1 MLSSVVILSSGVALT
16 NMVEAADNSN
26 LIFSE
31 DLEWMKS
38 QASLVGDNLTIDFS
52 PRFAQLNAATL
63 QLDATTSGNVVTVSK
78 DNLKLNLS
86 IKGFGATVIK
96 VTAKNQHGEIVT
108 DQFQLTVNK
117 KGDINGDGLVTP
129 ADATMIYQ
137 VINGKL
143 QLSTEQ
149 LKALDINGDGKITN
163 VDASLL
169 MSNYVGKSTDN
180 TINNNFYVNLS
191 EINDAPITKTDS
203 YSVNEDTTLSTN
215 VSNGVLSNDLD
226 IENHNLSAKV
236 ITGPQHGDLTF
247 YEDGTFT
254 YKPHTNYFGQ
264 DRFVYLANDGKINS
278 QEESVTIN
286 VAPVND
292 APVANASHL
301 AAVEDVVA
309 SGVLTG
315 TDVDSTT
322 LTYSLV
328 DNGQKGTVTITN
340 PATGAFVYQPQAN
353 ANGKDQFTFKVSDGT
368 LESETA
374 TITVDIQAVN
384 DAPVTQADTFTIA
397 EDTTLQATTSI
408 LANDSDVENDPL
420 TATLV
425 TGPTN
430 GNVTINQDGT
440 FTYVPSAN
448 FAGTDQF
455 TYKANDGQA
464 DSAAETVTIQVT
476 PVNDAPTATSGTLAV
491 TEDIA
496 ANGTLQG
503 MDIDGDGLT
512 FSMVENGKKG
522 TVTIIDPATG
532 AYIYQPHANDNGTDQ
547 FTFKVSDGTLESE
560 TVTVAVNI
568 QAVNDAPVT
577 KSDQY
582 TIAEDTTLQATTSIL
597 ANDSDVE
604 NDSLTATLVTGTAK
618 GTVTL
623 NQDGTFT
630 YVPNANF
637 TGTDQFTYKASDG
650 QADSAAETVTI
661 QVTAVN
667 DAPTAAAGTLTVT
680 EDIAGNG
687 TLNGADIDGDGL
699 TFSIVENGK
708 KGTVTIIDPATGA
721 YIYQPHANAN
731 GTDHFTFKVS
741 DGTLESEIVTVA
753 VTINAVNDAP
763 VTQADTFTI
772 AEDTTLQATTSVLAN
787 DSDVEND
794 PLTTTLVSGTTN
806 GTVTLHQDGTFT
818 YVPNANFAG
827 TDRFTYKAND
837 GQVDSATETVTIRVT
852 PVNDAPIAVPGTLT
866 ATEDIASNG
875 ILTAHDVDG
884 DALTYIIVENGQK
897 GTVSLTG
904 NNGDF
909 TYTPHPNAN
918 GTDSFTFKVND
929 GQADSITVTVDI
941 TIDAVD
947 DAPTISNVMITGQTM
962 SGATVDGSYTFTD
975 VDNDPEGN
983 TLLQWYR
990 GLKADGSDKEAIS
1003 GANSKQYTIQDGDVD
1018 YYLFFEVKPEG
1029 LVDTFFSPASSKI
1042 TARDVDAPTA
1052 VVLAPGNGTV
1062 DVSVNDHFVVT
1073 FSEKVIAGSG
1083 KITIIKNDDQTVVA
1097 SFAAN
1102 DLTNITVNE
1111 NQVTIK
1117 NPGLAEDTSYYVTID
1132 AEAFTDVAG
1141 NPFTGI
1147 QGNGWFFTTAG
1158 QSSLLAAADPFTPLT
1173 EADLKANGGAFIT
1186 IDLAGDK
1193 FKDVVSV
1200 GDFALNNAP
1209 TGLTILDAFT
1219 MSETQAMLF
1228 LDFDGTDFDTNITN
1242 FSVTAKES
1250 ATVKGKAVTS
1260 NSMVITAEIESH
1272 SAFISEY
1279 IVGSGDR
1286 SAIEVYL
1293 PSNGNPSEMGV
1304 GYSLEVHQWLN
1315 SGKKN
1320 VITQPLFPMWQ
1331 AVTIQIINWTWYDF
1345 FDITSAP
1352 HFSHDLELAGPNFV
1366 VNAIVLKKDG
1376 KIVDVVGDPVSSAAK
1391 PILPTGGT
1399 IVRKP
1404 GKNHGSDLYV
1414 KNDWD
1419 LYPKD
1424 TYQFIGRHNN

>member
-1 MLSSVVILSSGVALT
+1 MLSSVVILSSGIALT

-63 QLDATTSGNVVTVSK
+63 QLDATTSENVVTVSK
-78 DNLKLNLS
+78 DNLKLNLN

-96 VTAKNQHGEIVT
+96 VTAKNQHGEVVT

-143 QLSTEQ
+143 QLTAEQ

-191 EINDAPITKTDS
+191 EINDAPITKTDN
-203 YSVNEDTTLSTN
+203 YSVNEDTALTTN
-215 VSNGVLSNDLD
+215 ISSGVLSNDLD
-226 IENHNLSAKV
+226 IENDKLSAKV
-236 ITGPQHGDLTF
+236 ISGPQHGELTF
-247 YEDGTFT
+247 HPDGTFT
-254 YKPHTNYFGQ
+254 YQPHANYFGQ
-264 DRFVYLANDGKINS
+264 DRFVYLANDGKLDS

-292 APVANASHL
+292 APLANPSNL
-301 AAVEDVVA
+301 AVTEDVEA
-309 SGVLTG
+309 SGLLTG
-315 TDVDSTT
+315 TDVDSTA
-322 LTYSLV
+322 LTYILV

-340 PATGAFVYQPQAN
+340 PATGAFDYRPNAN
-353 ANGKDQFTFKVSDGT
+353 ANGTDQFTFKVSDGT
-368 LESETA
+368 LESETVSV
-374 TITVDIQAVN
+374 TVNIQAVN
-384 DAPVTQADTFTIA
+384 DAPVTQADQYTIA
-397 EDTTLQATTSI
+397 EDTNLHATTSI

-420 TATLV
+420 TAILV
-425 TGPTN
+425 TGSTN
-430 GNVTINQDGT
+430 GNVTLNQDGT
-440 FTYVPSAN
+440 FTYVPNAN

-464 DSAAETVTIQVT
+464 DSAGETVTIQVT
-476 PVNDAPTATSGTLAV
+476 PVNDAPTATPGTLAV

-496 ANGTLQG
+496 ANGTLHG
-503 MDIDGDGLT
+503 ADIDGYALT
-512 FSMVENGKKG
+512 FSIVENGKKG
-522 TVTIIDPATG
+522 TVTITDPATG
-532 AYIYQPHANDNGTDQ
+532 AYVYQPHANANGTDQ

-577 KSDQY
+577 QADQY
-582 TIAEDTTLQATTSIL
+582 TIAEDTTLHATTSIL

-604 NDSLTATLVTGTAK
+604 NDPLTATIVTGTAK

-637 TGTDQFTYKASDG
+637 AGTDQFTYKANDG
-650 QADSAAETVTI
+650 QADSAVETVTI
-661 QVTAVN
+661 QVTPVN

-680 EDIAGNG
+680 EDIAANG
-687 TLNGADIDGDGL
+687 TLQAADIDGDTL
-699 TFSIVENGK
+699 TFSIVENGQ
-708 KGTVTIIDPATGA
+708 KGTVTIIDAQAGA
-721 YIYQPHANAN
+721 FIYQPHANAN
-731 GTDHFTFKVS
+731 GTDQFTFKVS
-741 DGTLESEIVTVA
+741 DGTLESETVTVA
-753 VTINAVNDAP
+753 VNIQAVNDAP
-763 VTQADTFTI
+763 VTQADQFTI
-772 AEDTTLQATTSVLAN
+772 AEDTTLHATTSVLAN

-794 PLTTTLVSGTTN
+794 PLTATLVTGTAN
-806 GTVTLHQDGTFT
+806 GTVTLNQDGTFT

-827 TDRFTYKAND
+827 TDQFTYKAND
-837 GQVDSATETVTIRVT
+837 GQADSPTETVTIQVT
-852 PVNDAPIAVPGTLT
+852 PVNDAPIAIPGTLT
-866 ATEDIASNG
+866 VTEDLATNG
-875 ILTAHDVDG
+875 VLTAHDIDG

-904 NNGDF
+904 NAGDF

-929 GQADSITVTVDI
+929 GQVDSITVTVDI
-941 TIDAVD
+941 TIEAVD
-947 DAPTISNVMITGQTM
+947 DAPTISNVTITGQTM
-962 SGATVDGSYTFTD
+962 SGATLEGSYTFID

-983 TLLQWYR
+983 TLFQWYR
-990 GLKADGSDKEAIS
+990 GLKADGSDKQAIA
-1003 GANSKQYTIQDGDVD
+1003 GATSKQYTIQDGDVD
-1018 YYLFFEVKPEG
+1018 YYLFFEVKPEE
-1029 LVDTFFSPASSKI
+1029 LVNTFLSPASKKI

-1052 VVLAPGNGTV
+1052 VLLAPGNGTV
-1062 DVSVNDHFVVT
+1062 DVSANDHFMIT

-1083 KITIIKNDDQTVVA
+1083 KITIYKNDDKTIVA

-1102 DLTNITVNE
+1102 DLTNVTVNE
-1111 NQVTIK
+1111 HQVTIK

-1132 AEAFTDVAG
+1132 ADAFTDVVG

-1147 QGNGWFFTTAG
+1147 QDNGWFFTTAG
-1158 QSSLLAAADPFTPLT
+1158 KSSLLAAADPFTPLT

-1193 FKDVVSV
+1193 FKDVVSAS
-1200 GDFALNNAP
+1200 DFALNNAP

-1219 MSETQAMLF
+1219 LSETQAMLF
-1228 LDFDGTDFDTNITN
+1228 LDFDGTDFDNNITN
-1242 FSVTAKES
+1242 FSVTAKET
-1250 ATVKGKAVTS
+1250 ATVKGKEVTS

-1279 IVGSGDR
+1279 LLGSGDR
-1286 SAIEVYL
+1286 SAIELYL

-1304 GYSLEVHQWLN
+1304 GYTLEVHQWLN

-1331 AVTIQIINWTWYDF
+1331 TVSVQIINTTWYDF
-1345 FDITSAP
+1345 FDLTSAP
-1352 HFSHDLELAGPNFV
+1352 HYSYELPLVGSNFV

-1376 KIVDVVGDPVSSAAK
+1376 KVVDVVGDPVSSAAK
-1391 PILPTGGT
+1391 PILANGGT

-1404 GKNHGSDLYV
+1404 GKYHGSDLYV

-1424 TYQFIGRHNN
+1424 TFQFIGRHNN